1 MQNHGTAFRAVAP
14 RRRWP
19 IPRVTLPRIVIAVSL
34 AALTLPLSGMQ
45 PRGLT
50 HKTAKPRVG
59 GEAFSVR
66 WPEASITVK
75 PTAKDWPTRD
85 DAMMRL
91 TLAMGGKVI
100 SPEPAKQVESAKPA
114 ETIQTIEAKPERNA
128 VEVLAS
134 LTGGVVTNE
143 AWDSFAASDITGSI
157 KRQPIAPQPRARP
170 SEKTDLVKF
179 ATAPFPN
186 GTGRYGDNRV
196 LLHIP
201 AKFRAEK
208 PAVMVVFFHG
218 HGAELER
225 DVLNRQQ
232 VAAQIS
238 ASDVNAVL
246 VAPQFAVDARD
257 SNPGRFA
264 EPYGFAQF
272 LAEAGKKLKAMY
284 WDPKRARQFDNMP
297 VVIVAYSG
305 GYLAAAKV
313 IENGGI
319 GKRLH
324 GVVLMDALYG
334 ELGTFAQWV
343 KNSPRSF
350 LVSAYTDST
359 RRHNAEFAKALKEL
373 KVRYSDTLESHL
385 WRGRVSLLATDP
397 DAVNHRDFVT
407 RAWTDNPI
415 QDVLAKMK

>member
-1 MQNHGTAFRAVAP
+1 MQNHGTAFRAIAP
-14 RRRWP
+14 RKRRTV
-19 IPRVTLPRIVIAVSL
+19 PRITLPRIVIAVSL
-34 AALTLPLSGMQ
+34 VALALPLSGMQ
-45 PRGLT
+45 MRG
-50 HKTAKPRVG
+50 HKAAKRSVA
-59 GEAFSVR
+59 GEAFSTR
-66 WPEASITVK
+66 WPEASIAVK

-85 DAMMRL
+85 DAMTRL
-91 TLAMGGKVI
+91 TIAMGGKPI
-100 SPEPAKQVESAKPA
+100 LPEPVKQAEPAKPA
-114 ETIQTIEAKPERNA
+114 EPAIQTIEVKPQRNA
-128 VEVLAS
+128 AEVLAS
-134 LTGGVVTNE
+134 LTGGVVTNQ
-143 AWDSFAASDITGSI
+143 AWDSFAATEITGSI
-157 KRQPIAPQPRARP
+157 KRQAIAPQPRTRP

-201 AKFRAEK
+201 AKFRADK

-264 EPYGFAQF
+264 EPNGFAQF
-272 LAEAGKKLKAMY
+272 LAEASKKLKAMY

-305 GYLAAAKV
+305 GYFAAAKV
-313 IENGGI
+313 IEKGGI

-324 GVVLMDALYG
+324 GVVLLDALYG
-334 ELGTFAQWV
+334 ELNTFAQWV
-343 KNSPRSF
+343 KTSPRSF
-350 LVSAYTDST
+350 FVSAYTDST
-359 RRHNAEFAKALKEL
+359 RRHNAEFAKALKDL
-373 KVRYSDTLESHL
+373 RVRYSDTLENHL
-385 WRGRVSLLATDP
+385 WRGRVALLSTDP
-397 DAVNHRDFVT
+397 EAVNHRDFVT
-407 RAWTDNPI
+407 RAWTENPI